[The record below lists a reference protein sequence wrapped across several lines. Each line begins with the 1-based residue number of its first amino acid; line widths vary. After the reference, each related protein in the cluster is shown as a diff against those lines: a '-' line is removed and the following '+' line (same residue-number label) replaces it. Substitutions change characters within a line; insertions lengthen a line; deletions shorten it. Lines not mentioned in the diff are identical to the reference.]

1 MGPSNK
7 PRHNV
12 KGRAASIAAAA
23 ASLDGS
29 RKRTYEM
36 DDSNEEIID
45 QAARKERKD
54 KLRALAAEARRNE
67 PVMSSKKQKRLDAYI
82 QRKLKK
88 EGRKELI
95 ASLAYVVVS

>member
-36 DDSNEEIID
+36 DSNEEIID

-54 KLRALAAEARRNE
+54 KLSALAAEARRNE

-95 ASLAYVVVS
+95 ASLA